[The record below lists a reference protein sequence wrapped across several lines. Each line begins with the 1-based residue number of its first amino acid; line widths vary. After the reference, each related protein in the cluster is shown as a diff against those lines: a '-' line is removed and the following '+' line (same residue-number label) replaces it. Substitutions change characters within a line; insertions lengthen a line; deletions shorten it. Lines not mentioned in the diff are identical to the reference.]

1 MTDPSGTIGTT
12 APAASSPSGA
22 ATPETVHSAIPMIPE
37 RYSRQAMYKGI
48 GAAGQERLAHSRVA
62 IVGMGALGTV
72 IADNLCRAGVGF
84 IRLVDRDYVELN
96 NLQRQTLYDEEDAR
110 QGLPKVEAAAAR
122 LRRLNSGIKI
132 EPVSA
137 DLNPAIAEGLTG
149 NVDLV
154 LDGTDNLETRLI
166 LNDACL
172 KRGIPWIYG
181 GAIMDSGMSMN
192 IIPGRSPCFRCLV
205 PELPPPGTQATCSTA
220 GVLSM
225 ITGII
230 GCVQSAE
237 ALKILTGSPD
247 VRAGLFTFDVW
258 SGRADIVS
266 IPTRP
271 DCPACAAGRYEYL
284 DASSAS
290 CTTNLCG
297 RDAVQVMPA
306 HPVEVDFAAIAARLA
321 PLGRVE
327 SNRFILSFRT
337 ETLEI
342 RLFRDGRA
350 IIKNVRDANAAK
362 SVYSEYIG
370 F

>member
-1 MTDPSGTIGTT
+1 MTEADGSLDRMRSV
-12 APAASSPSGA
+12 ARASA
-22 ATPETVHSAIPMIPE
+22 KEERPEAVRADIPKTRD
-37 RYSRQAMYKGI
+37 RYSRQALFKGI
-48 GAAGQERLAHSRVA
+48 GAAGQEKLALARVCV
-62 IVGMGALGTV
+62 IGMGALGTV

-110 QGLPKVEAAAAR
+110 LGLPKVDAAAAR
-122 LRRLNSGIKI
+122 LRKVNSGILI
-132 EPVSA
+132 EPVAA
-137 DLNPAIAEGLTG
+137 DFNPASAERLIG

-172 KRGIPWIYG
+172 KLGIPWIYG

-192 IIPGRSPCFRCLV
+192 FIPGRAPCFRCLV
-205 PELPPPGTQATCSTA
+205 PELPPPGSQPTCSTA

-230 GCVQSAE
+230 GCVESAE

-247 VRAGLFTFDVW
+247 LRSGLFTFDVW
-258 SGRADIVS
+258 SGRAEIVN
-266 IPTRP
+266 IPP
-271 DCPACAAGRYEYL
+271 DPGCPACVAGKYDFL
-284 DASSAS
+284 DASRAS
-290 CTTNLCG
+290 FTTSLCG
-297 RDAVQVMPA
+297 RDSVQVMPA
-306 HPVEVDFAAIAARLA
+306 RPVEVDFGAMAARLE
-321 PLGRVE
+321 PLGTVE
-327 SNRFILSFRT
+327 FNRFILVFRT
-337 ETLEI
+337 PTIEI

-350 IIKNVRDANAAK
+350 IIGKVKDANAAK